1 MADSTIPVDLLNP
14 GQVFACL
21 GILEAAH
28 GLLGDATAAFDWSGG
43 QGTTFRVSAA
53 GTEPPVERVMRFLE
67 EARIITR
74 APAGSANP
82 DRWKASWGDAPELD
96 NPGKPF
102 PFPDPS
108 SPATLPVV
116 LRDGVG
122 NEIGID
128 YWGDAT
134 RRTRRDN
141 VKFWAGAQ
149 GKPGA
154 AILRDALSSVRGK
167 LRQHVNDPF
176 ALSEAQTISFRFD
189 WRRDYIPV
197 DVGFSPNNHKSGAFP
212 ISMVGY
218 PVVEI
223 LAAIGVTYARPR
235 SHHTTKLE
243 YRYGVLGHG
252 KGPGLDLVFHRAAL
266 GAETSP
272 IPGHPFRRFVVHLD
286 WPGREG
292 DARCIIQ
299 VMEEELDQ

>member
-21 GILEAAH
+21 GILEAAN

-43 QGTTFRVSAA
+43 QETTFRVSAT

-67 EARIITR
+67 ESRIITR

-82 DRWKASWGDAPELD
+82 DGWKASWGDAPELD
-96 NPGKPF
+96 DPGKPF

-116 LRDGVG
+116 LRDDVG

-128 YWGDAT
+128 YWGDA
-134 RRTRRDN
+134 TRRDN

-154 AILRDALSSVRGK
+154 AILRDALRSVRGV
-167 LRQHVNDPF
+167 LRQHTPDPF
-176 ALSEAQTISFRFD
+176 AITAPLTISFRFD

-197 DVGFSPNNHKSGAFP
+197 QDGFSPNRHKSGVLP
-212 ISMVGY
+212 ISMVGF

-223 LAAIGVTYARPR
+223 LAAVGMTHARPSRR
-235 SHHTTKLE
+235 SKLE
-243 YRYGVLGHG
+243 YRYGVLGHDN
-252 KGPGLDLVFHRAAL
+252 GLLVEPVFHRAAL
-266 GAETSP
+266 GADASP
-272 IPGHPFRRFVVHLD
+272 VPGRSFRRFSMHLD
-286 WPGREG
+286 WPGQE
-292 DARCIIQ
+292 DQARCITQ
-299 VMEEELDQ
+299 VSEEEVIE